1 MDKTG
6 IIFLPFSLFAYQ
18 TRKQKST
25 KIKPFYLVHG
35 RQAIYPININEDIT
49 VINCIS
55 YLMNELPMKSMKR
68 K

>member
-25 KIKPFYLVHG
+25 KIEPFYLVYG
-35 RQAIYPININEDIT
+35 RQAMYPININEDIT
-49 VINCIS
+49 VVNYVSHLI
-55 YLMNELPMKSMKR
+55 NELPIKSMKR